1 MNRSARSS
9 CWSDQPF
16 GPRYVSSTPL
26 THLAPVIGSGLDGGG
41 PTRLIATVVSA
52 LLAVAVCRRRNDL
65 ATVLTMTAI
74 AYFIRVMFETELN
87 WYYLW
92 PVPAL
97 CLLLSLRR
105 SVVRF
110 VLCSTALA
118 ASLVLGDRDR
128 VHHLVPWWPALM
140 ATLVVMLL
148 SIGPSPRRW
157 AEPVTGH
164 RERTGPAGPV
174 ECAVMVP
181 LATGPL
187 RE

>member
-1 MNRSARSS
+1 M
-9 CWSDQPF
+9 
-16 GPRYVSSTPL
+16 
-26 THLAPVIGSGLDGGG
+26 
-41 PTRLIATVVSA
+41 VSA

-157 AEPVTGH
+157 ARAGH
-164 RERTGPAGPV
+164 RPPGEDRTRRPRRVRCHGAAGYRASP
-174 ECAVMVP
+174 
-181 LATGPL
+181 
-187 RE
+187 